1 MIASLIKKGISKIT
15 ITSIVTGIFL
25 FGQFYQAPH
34 AEGISLFGGS
44 SEEKQ
49 ETVVESGPVE
59 AIHYYA
65 GLAAKENY
73 IGFENALI
81 PPDSETN
88 NPQNDSDEDVGLV
101 IINNALVGSSGFF
114 DNNRNI
120 ITYEVKLGDTPS
132 DIADQ
137 FGISTNTM
145 LWANNLT
152 IDSATRIKPGDKL
165 VILPISGVRHTIK
178 SSDTVSGLAKKYSA
192 DAQKIISYNNLSA
205 FGGSAAGGKTGEPLE
220 VGSIMIIPDGK
231 MPVPPK
237 PKTPKIA
244 IASVSKNDNYD
255 VNAINTLVGDTHPP
269 AHGHKFPWGQCTYY
283 VTLKRYIPWL
293 GDAKN
298 WLKNAVAFGY
308 KTGKT
313 PTVGSIVITTEN
325 RRYGHSA
332 YVEAV
337 DNDKI
342 TVSEMNFVG
351 LGIKS
356 VRILPTNSQV
366 IRGYIY

>member
-1 MIASLIKKGISKIT
+1 MIKKGISKIT
-15 ITSIVTGIFL
+15 ITSIITGIFL
-25 FGQFYQAPH
+25 FGQFYQAPY

-59 AIHYYA
+59 AVHYYA

-73 IGFENALI
+73 IGFENVLI

-114 DNNRNI
+114 DNNRSI

-132 DIADQ
+132 EIADE
-137 FGISTNTM
+137 FGISTSTM

-178 SSDTVSGLAKKYSA
+178 ASDTVSGLAKKYSA
-192 DAQKIISYNNLSA
+192 DAQKIISYNNMT
-205 FGGSAAGGKTGEPLE
+205 TGEPLE

-244 IASVSKNDNYD
+244 LVSVSKNDNYN
-255 VNAINTLVGDTHPP
+255 VSAINTLVGDTHPP
-269 AHGHKFPWGQCTYY
+269 ARSHKFPWGQCTYY
-283 VTLKRYIPWL
+283 VALKRYVPWR
-293 GDAKN
+293 GNAQD
-298 WLKNAVAFGY
+298 WLKNAATFGY

-313 PTVGSIVITTEN
+313 PVVGSIVITIEN

-337 DNDKI
+337 DGNKI
-342 TVSEMNFVG
+342 TISDMNFVG

-356 VRILPTNSQV
+356 VRVLPTNSQV